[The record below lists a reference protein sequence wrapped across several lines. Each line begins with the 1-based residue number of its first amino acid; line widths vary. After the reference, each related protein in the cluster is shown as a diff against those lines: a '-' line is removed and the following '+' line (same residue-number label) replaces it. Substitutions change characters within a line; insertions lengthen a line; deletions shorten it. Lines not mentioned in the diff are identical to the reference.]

1 MNNSNFFVALQ
12 ALEQITKNP
21 NKVVTKSDYEIFL
34 KEFVFDKLQGKSFGY
49 AFCNRFGFND
59 TFLKNLSDETAK
71 YQIEALGYI
80 K

>member
-12 ALEQITKNP
+12 ALEQITENP
-21 NKVVTKSDYEIFL
+21 NKVVSKSDYEDFL

-49 AFCNRFGFND
+49 AFCSRFGFND
-59 TFLKNLSDETAK
+59 IFLKSLSDHTAK
-71 YQIEALGYI
+71 DHIEKLGYI